1 MKAKKDMKSKNIKTG
16 NGAGDGERFGE
27 VATKADLKTFL
38 LNVRDKMAEG
48 AAAGI
53 YGLSAINFVL
63 NLPAIGM
70 LLDNDNKE
78 LARDIW
84 LRIKQSGLQVRNPPM
99 LFGED
104 EEVLAGADA

>member
-1 MKAKKDMKSKNIKTG
+1 MKAKKDMKTKSAKNVG
-16 NGAGDGERFGE
+16 GDGERFGE
-27 VATKADLKTFL
+27 VSTKVELKSFL

-48 AAAGI
+48 SAAAI

-63 NLPAIGM
+63 NLPDVAG
-70 LLDNDNKE
+70 LLDNENKE

-84 LRIKQSGLQVRNPPM
+84 LRVRQSGLQVRNPPM

-104 EEVLAGADA
+104 EDVLTAVNP